1 MSVDKSLHNN
11 NITAVILAG
20 GRGERMGGQDK
31 GLVQLWGQPLLA
43 HVIDAIDS
51 QVGSLVISAN
61 RNLDQ
66 YREFGVPVM
75 PDRIGK
81 HWGPLAGVATAL
93 RAASTP
99 YLLTVPCD
107 APCLPGN
114 LVDRMRVMLQS
125 ENTELCV
132 AHDGQR
138 LQNTIALLPCELA
151 DELDAYLESG
161 QRKVED
167 WLRQYKMA
175 EVQFP
180 DQAAMF
186 VNVNSI
192 EQLKRLQA
200 QQDCVGQA

>member
-1 MSVDKSLHNN
+1 MDKSLHNN

-31 GLVQLWGQPLLA
+31 GLAQLWGQSLLG
-43 HVIDAIDS
+43 HVIDIIGD
-51 QVGSLVISAN
+51 QVGGIIISAN
-61 RNLDQ
+61 RNLDR

-75 PDRIGK
+75 ADRMGE

-93 RAASTP
+93 RVASTP

-107 APCLPGN
+107 APCLPGD
-114 LVDRMRVMLQS
+114 LVERMKMALEL
-125 ENTELCV
+125 ENADLCV
-132 AHDGQR
+132 AHDGER
-138 LQNTIALLPCELA
+138 LQNTIALLPCSLV

-161 QRKVED
+161 QRKVEG

-186 VNVNSI
+186 LNVNSA

-200 QQDCVGQA
+200 QHGCR